1 MRRRVQAQG
10 LAGAICANT
19 MNSSEDRPLQGARI
33 LVAEDDAILAFD
45 LGITLQ
51 RAGAKILGPTLTLAH
66 TLTLAQTAP
75 LSAAVLDVSLRD
87 EDVFPAAE
95 ALKERGVGIVFY
107 TGYAG
112 VESLRRDWPEAQV
125 LTKPTP
131 TRLLIQ
137 AVRRVLGTGANYDAA
152 AS

>member
-1 MRRRVQAQG
+1 
-10 LAGAICANT
+10 
-19 MNSSEDRPLQGARI
+19 MNSTADQPLRGTRI

-51 RAGAKILGPTLTLAH
+51 KAGAKILGPTLTLAH

-87 EDVFPAAE
+87 EEVFPAAHT
-95 ALKERGVGIVFY
+95 LKGRGVGIVFY
-107 TGYAG
+107 TGYAA
-112 VESLRRDWPEAQV
+112 VEQLKRDWPDAQV

-131 TRLLIQ
+131 ARLLVE
-137 AVRRVLGTGANYDAA
+137 AVRRVLHPDADQAA
-152 AS
+152 AF

>member
-1 MRRRVQAQG
+1 
-10 LAGAICANT
+10 
-19 MNSSEDRPLQGARI
+19 MNSTAEKPLRGTRI

-51 RAGAKILGPTLTLAH
+51 KAGAKILGPTLTLAH

-87 EDVFPAAE
+87 EDVFPAAHT
-95 ALKERGVGIVFY
+95 LMGRGVGIVFY
-107 TGYAG
+107 TGYAA
-112 VESLRRDWPEAQV
+112 VEQLKRDWPDAQV

-131 TRLLIQ
+131 ARLLVE
-137 AVRRVLGTGANYDAA
+137 AVRRVLRPEADQAA